1 MFKRKKLW
9 VALLLLIFVSVM
21 LGLGH
26 KEFTRR
32 RSPEYVLEYLSPQ
45 YEKDAK
51 IFYYENKASLMTI
64 AHLSESLE
72 PDDYYRCSL
81 NNDQGYHLPAF
92 PDPIE
97 DVIVDLEEK
106 TTANY
111 GVIVWQ
117 KRVMIYVANR
127 RNFETY
133 LYYPNDESY
142 QPPDTDIRKRIDLED
157 GWYIET
163 AYVP

>member
-9 VALLLLIFVSVM
+9 VALLLLIFVSIM
-21 LGLGH
+21 LGH

-72 PDDYYRCSL
+72 PDDYYRYSL
-81 NNDQGYHLPAF
+81 HSDRDYHLSAF

-111 GVIVWQ
+111 GVHVWQ
-117 KRVMIYVANR
+117 RRVLIYVANQ
-127 RNFETY
+127 RNFETA
-133 LYYPNDESY
+133 LCYPNDGSF

-163 AYVP
+163 TYVP